1 MSKRVHYHPN
11 LIYSEGT
18 QVVTVKEI
26 IGPNGRTSHPRGSV
40 GVIVRAPRDLDHSYR
55 VRFPDGVEEALKP
68 NELTLLASFKEG
80 EIGDEQITAG
90 RSDLFQRVIF
100 KCIIGSRAFGLDD
113 DQSDTDYRGVYLP
126 PAELQWSLY
135 GVPEQLDC
143 HETQETYWE
152 LQKFLVLA
160 LKANPNVLEC
170 LYSPLVEQ
178 VTPLGQELLEM
189 RDIFLTRIVY
199 QTYNGYVMSQFK
211 KMQTDIKNQGTV
223 KWKHVMHLIRLL
235 ISGIKVLSEGFV
247 VVDAG
252 EYREQL
258 LAIKR
263 GELPWEETEK
273 WRKSLHKEFDAAL
286 VTTKFPE
293 RPDYEKANAFLVK
306 ARRLATLEELP

>member
-126 PAELQWSLY
+126 PLNCNGRCMACPNNWTAMKHRKPIGS
-135 GVPEQLDC
+135 C
-143 HETQETYWE
+143 KSFWYW
-152 LQKFLVLA
+152 
-160 LKANPNVLEC
+160 
-170 LYSPLVEQ
+170 
-178 VTPLGQELLEM
+178 
-189 RDIFLTRIVY
+189 R
-199 QTYNGYVMSQFK
+199 
-211 KMQTDIKNQGTV
+211 
-223 KWKHVMHLIRLL
+223 
-235 ISGIKVLSEGFV
+235 
-247 VVDAG
+247 
-252 EYREQL
+252 
-258 LAIKR
+258 
-263 GELPWEETEK
+263 
-273 WRKSLHKEFDAAL
+273 
-286 VTTKFPE
+286 
-293 RPDYEKANAFLVK
+293 
-306 ARRLATLEELP
+306 

>member
-189 RDIFLTRIVY
+189 RDIF
-199 QTYNGYVMSQFK
+199 
-211 KMQTDIKNQGTV
+211 
-223 KWKHVMHLIRLL
+223 
-235 ISGIKVLSEGFV
+235 
-247 VVDAG
+247 
-252 EYREQL
+252 
-258 LAIKR
+258 
-263 GELPWEETEK
+263 
-273 WRKSLHKEFDAAL
+273 FDA
-286 VTTKFPE
+286 
-293 RPDYEKANAFLVK
+293 D
-306 ARRLATLEELP
+306 RLSNL